1 MQRNEIFGKRKFI
14 LYHKTMFMLKS
25 EISDF
30 DKKMT
35 KDKNT
40 MVFALVIIH

>member
-1 MQRNEIFGKRKFI
+1 MKFSGKGNLFYTTKVG
-14 LYHKTMFMLKS
+14 FMLKS